1 MEKQNEVEYRELL
14 FLNQRMLLHTDM
26 VFSFK
31 DNVKALKCCEKL
43 IKIELTSLKKS
54 KTPVSEEEL
63 NALVWRYA
71 DFLAIVK
78 RLRKT
83 NNASVFGKAAADLN
97 ELIKKTSD
105 EICDLQEKLS
115 CGKDCEEDAV
125 ANAKELASQLGAAA
139 KKVAEK
145 VTDGAKKIMGSKVGE
160 VVGEQVEKLKKI
172 LAGDEN
178 CE

>member
-1 MEKQNEVEYRELL
+1 MEKQNEAEYKELL
-14 FLNQRMLLHTDM
+14 FLNQRLLIHTDM
-26 VFSFK
+26 VNSFK

-63 NALVWRYA
+63 NALIWRYT
-71 DFLAIVK
+71 DFKDIVK

-83 NNASVFGKAAADLN
+83 NNASVYGKAASDLDALIRKTLEEIADL
-97 ELIKKTSD
+97 E
-105 EICDLQEKLS
+105 EKLS
-115 CGKDCEEDAV
+115 WQPNAAGEDSEMV
-125 ANAKELASQLGAAA
+125 AGAKELASQLSAAA

-145 VTDGAKKIMGSKVGE
+145 VADGAKKMGS
-160 VVGEQVEKLKKI
+160 VVGDKVEKIKKM